1 MKSLL
6 SAQNLTKRFGGLAA
20 VNDVSLDLLRNH
32 IHAVIGP
39 NGAGKSTLTN
49 LLSGDLPP
57 TSGTVQL
64 GGQDVTGW
72 NPEKI
77 SRQGLGR
84 SYQKT
89 NIFLPFTVWENVR
102 LAAQSRQ
109 PHAARWLSR
118 ATDFAALNA
127 RATRAIELSG
137 LENRKTAIAG
147 TISHGEQRQ
156 LEIAMTLAT
165 EPQVLLLDEPLAG
178 MGVAE
183 AERMVALLLD
193 AQERPRH
200 PAGRTRHGRG
210 LHAGRPADRDGQR
223 QGDRQRH
230 TRRHPRRRRRA
241 GRLSGRGTLMAE
253 LLIDAKGIHTY
264 YGASHILRG
273 IDFSVARGE
282 TIGLMGRNGM
292 GKSTLLK
299 SIMGL
304 VRPRSGSVAITGQDM
319 LGRAPYEI
327 SRLGIAYV
335 PEGRGIFG
343 NLSVVENL
351 KMAARA
357 GTRGQR
363 DWTYERVLETFPR
376 LQERLGHGG
385 QQLSGGE
392 QQMLTIG
399 RALMTNPDVLI
410 LDEATEGLAPLIARE
425 IWRICGVIRETGI
438 SSVIVDKNWKHVTQ
452 ITDRNIIL
460 VKGEVVFEGSSAE
473 LHARPELLTQYL
485 GV

>member
-1 MKSLL
+1 
-6 SAQNLTKRFGGLAA
+6 
-20 VNDVSLDLLRNH
+20 
-32 IHAVIGP
+32 
-39 NGAGKSTLTN
+39 
-49 LLSGDLPP
+49 
-57 TSGTVQL
+57 
-64 GGQDVTGW
+64 
-72 NPEKI
+72 
-77 SRQGLGR
+77 
-84 SYQKT
+84 
-89 NIFLPFTVWENVR
+89 
-102 LAAQSRQ
+102 
-109 PHAARWLSR
+109 
-118 ATDFAALNA
+118 
-127 RATRAIELSG
+127 
-137 LENRKTAIAG
+137 
-147 TISHGEQRQ
+147 
-156 LEIAMTLAT
+156 
-165 EPQVLLLDEPLAG
+165 
-178 MGVAE
+178 
-183 AERMVALLLD
+183 
-193 AQERPRH
+193 
-200 PAGRTRHGRG
+200 
-210 LHAGRPADRDGQR
+210 
-223 QGDRQRH
+223 
-230 TRRHPRRRRRA
+230 
-241 GRLSGRGTLMAE
+241 MAE
-253 LLIDAKGIHTY
+253 LLIDAKDLQTY

-273 IDFSVARGE
+273 VNFSVARGE

-304 VRPRSGSVAITGQDM
+304 VKPRSGSVGIMGKAM
-319 LGRAPYEI
+319 AGREPYEI
-327 SRLGIAYV
+327 SQMGIAYV

-425 IWRICGVIRETGI
+425 IWRICGVIRASGI